1 MRGQNSLWHV
11 VQALHSAFMQFETQ
25 SNLHRSSL
33 QVSTTSSAVAPIA
46 GTFAVETAAIAA
58 CWRAAAA
65 SLGAIAFGKSHCR
78 ERSRREHGP
87 YRKRQSAA
95 KLCCGGGVHT
105 MGVLRSCLW
114 AMCLGWLRKVQCGPR
129 AYLVHLGAQSIVIVR
144 LAVHGAPV
152 ASNDCQQREQHH
164 EWPDSAGWHMSARHR
179 RCASSDEDPMLCD
192 CGPQGCGK
200 VCGAGGVGGR
210 LGEVTE
216 ARAAR
221 AYRSPVP
228 ALATP
233 PAIAGWAR
241 ATWAGGPWGGQG
253 QAP

>member
-1 MRGQNSLWHV
+1 MEGCEARTVYGTSCRLCTPHSCSSKPNRTCTGRACRFRRRHRLSLPLQARLQWRPLLSQPVGGQ
-11 VQALHSAFMQFETQ
+11 QRLHSAPLLLAKATVGSE
-25 SNLHRSSL
+25 
-33 QVSTTSSAVAPIA
+33 A
-46 GTFAVETAAIAA
+46 GGSMGHAA
-58 CWRAAAA
+58 
-65 SLGAIAFGKSHCR
+65 
-78 ERSRREHGP
+78 
-87 YRKRQSAA
+87 KRQSAA

-192 CGPQGCGK
+192 CGPIVY
-200 VCGAGGVGGR
+200 VCGAGGGR
-210 LGEVTE
+210 GE
-216 ARAAR
+216 ARGGYRGAR
-221 AYRSPVP
+221 S
-228 ALATP
+228 
-233 PAIAGWAR
+233 AGI
-241 ATWAGGPWGGQG
+241 QKL
-253 QAP
+253 